1 MYEMVSMIGY
11 YKESGSISAL
21 FAKSPEPLLAQLK
34 NLTYSMYDST
44 SYRVEEALYSFCIA
58 Q

>member
-34 NLTYSMYDST
+34 N
-44 SYRVEEALYSFCIA
+44 
-58 Q
+58 